1 MSDISFTPAERQQL
15 CEKLNRYL
23 TDELD
28 TELGQ
33 FDIEF
38 LVDFISKEIG
48 SFYYNRGLY
57 DAQTVMSAKLELI
70 SEAISELEQPV

>member
-23 TDELD
+23 SDELD

-57 DAQTVMSAKLELI
+57 DAQTVMSAKIELI
-70 SEAISELEQPV
+70 TEAISELEQPV

>member
-38 LVDFISKEIG
+38 LVDFISREIG

>member
-23 TDELD
+23 SDELD

-70 SEAISELEQPV
+70 TEAISELEQPV

>member
-57 DAQTVMSAKLELI
+57 DAQTIMSAKLELI

>member
-1 MSDISFTPAERQQL
+1 MSEISFTPAERQQL
-15 CEKLNRYL
+15 CEKLNKYL

-38 LVDFISKEIG
+38 LVDFISKELG
-48 SFYYNRGLY
+48 GFYYNRGLY
-57 DAQTVMSAKLELI
+57 DAQTLMSAKIELI
-70 SEAISELEQPV
+70 NEAISELEKPV